1 MSKDSY
7 KITLKKLAEVA
18 GKTPEGFSWVVRQ
31 RIREWE
37 EAGII
42 PVIRHGKVRKTNSE
56 VKEHE
61 N

>member
-42 PVIRHGKVRKTNSE
+42 PVDMEKLEKQTVR
-56 VKEHE
+56 
-61 N
+61 